1 MTIPKAIEIIDLNL
15 KEAGDKM
22 PPDVKD
28 ALELSKEALKRLLLC
43 RTPERLYMG
52 YLLPGETKPIYTGQS
67 ED

>member
-28 ALELSKEALKRLLLC
+28 ALELGKEALNYISLNRSLWGDLEAFKLK
-43 RTPERLYMG
+43 
-52 YLLPGETKPIYTGQS
+52 GET